1 LIHFEQPSRQVV
13 RLSRR
18 RLLALSAGAATA
30 ASVVRLAEVPG
41 VAFAQSTPSQ
51 VPGASSRAGRF
62 AGLDDAVRTALAQSG
77 IPGAAVGVL
86 ADGEEHIA
94 GFGVTNVE
102 VPYPV
107 DGDTLF
113 QIGSISKTFTMA
125 AIMRLVERGRLD
137 LDAPV
142 RQYLPDLKFS
152 DPTATSRVSLRQLL
166 THTSGLSADDFAAMD
181 GGDRAL
187 AEYVAERVP
196 IAPFVLSPGR
206 YVSYSN
212 TGFSLAG
219 RVLEVGS
226 GQRYEAAIA
235 DLLLQPLGMST
246 ATFFANQA
254 ILRATAAGHVV
265 LDGQAVMQRV
275 WQLPRTA
282 NAAGG
287 LVASVRE
294 MLRYAR
300 LWLDDGVG
308 PDGARLLSPA
318 TLDAIGTEQA
328 NEPADLASF
337 GLGWGLVRL
346 GGITAWAH
354 DGGTFGQN
362 ARLWVV
368 RDHDAAF
375 CVLTNAS
382 DGSAVLQA
390 ATVWSLRNV
399 LGIDFAPPPP
409 PPPLVLSQAALAE
422 YAGAYENPGE
432 TRWTVSVR
440 DGGLVLAME
449 GVDPV
454 FLAPQPAAPDL
465 PPLEVAFSAPDEVYA
480 VANPQ
485 FRGAFVRDANHRI
498 AGLFVTAR
506 YNPRLA

>member
-1 LIHFEQPSRQVV
+1 
-13 RLSRR
+13 
-18 RLLALSAGAATA
+18 
-30 ASVVRLAEVPG
+30 
-41 VAFAQSTPSQ
+41 TPAQ
-51 VPGASSRAGRF
+51 VPGSPSGSGRF
-62 AGLDDAVRTALAQSG
+62 AGLDDVVRTAIAQTG
-77 IPGAAVGVL
+77 IPGVAVGVL
-86 ADGEEHIA
+86 AGGEEYVA

-102 VPYPV
+102 APNAV

-125 AIMRLVERGRLD
+125 AIMRLVEQGQLD

-152 DPTATSRVSLRQLL
+152 DPMATSRVSLRQLL

-196 IAPFVLSPGR
+196 VTTFVLPPGR

-219 RVLEVGS
+219 RVLEVAS
-226 GQRYEAAIA
+226 GQLYEAAIA
-235 DLLLQPLGMST
+235 DLLLQPLGMNT

-254 ILRATAAGHVV
+254 ILRMSAAGHVV

-300 LWLDDGVG
+300 LWLNDGVS
-308 PDGARLLSPA
+308 PDGVRLLSPA
-318 TLDAIGTEQA
+318 ALDAIGTEQA
-328 NEPADLASF
+328 KGPADLVSF
-337 GLGWGLVRL
+337 GLGWGLGRISSV
-346 GGITAWAH
+346 TAWAH
-354 DGGTFGQN
+354 DGSTLGQN

-368 RDHDAAF
+368 RDNDVAF
-375 CVLTNAS
+375 CVLTNAV
-382 DGSAVLQA
+382 DGSPVLGAVTA
-390 ATVWSLRNV
+390 WSLQNV

-409 PPPLVLSQAALAE
+409 PTPLALSQAALTE

-432 TRWTVSVR
+432 TRWTVSVH

-454 FLAPQPAAPDL
+454 FLASQPAAPDP
-465 PPLEVAFSAPDEVYA
+465 PPLEVVFSAPDEVYA
-480 VANPQ
+480 VANPR
-485 FRGAFVRDANHRI
+485 FRATFLRDANQRI
-498 AGLFVTAR
+498 AGLFVLVR